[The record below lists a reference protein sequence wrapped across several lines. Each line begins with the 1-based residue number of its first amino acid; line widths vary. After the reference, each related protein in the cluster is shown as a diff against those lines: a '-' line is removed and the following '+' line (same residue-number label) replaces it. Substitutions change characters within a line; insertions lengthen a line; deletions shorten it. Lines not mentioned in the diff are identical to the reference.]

1 MFQFKRI
8 KDAQQTTYIESE
20 TNAPAPST
28 ELPPTPFLF
37 KNKIKYGKTLDSPN
51 PLDILKLDSDSFE
64 WLDDNPKSSKEQSK
78 LKPKLLDL
86 SSENFNESNENINIV
101 NTQETIVPK
110 PVSKFRLSD
119 SFLQPVSK
127 SPPKMKMDLNRIEVD
142 EKTND
147 VPLLFCDT
155 EDIDIHKPVPE
166 TPLSKYYLSK
176 KKKSRI
182 SELISTLSVADVSN
196 GEIDLKLDQK
206 GGATRDNNYS
216 TILNETPDFL
226 VSDNENN

>member
-1 MFQFKRI
+1 M
-8 KDAQQTTYIESE
+8 SE
-20 TNAPAPST
+20 AGT

-51 PLDILKLDSDSFE
+51 PFDILKLDSDSFE
-64 WLDDNPKSSKEQSK
+64 WLDDKQKSSKEPTK
-78 LKPKLLDL
+78 LEPKLLDL
-86 SSENFNESNENINIV
+86 SSDNIIPSDENVNIENC
-101 NTQETIVPK
+101 QEVVSIK

-119 SFLQPVSK
+119 SFLMPISK
-127 SPPKMKMDLNRIEVD
+127 SPPKIKTNPTLNQVD
-142 EKTND
+142 EKPND

-155 EDIDIHKPVPE
+155 DDTDIHKPVPE

-206 GGATRDNNYS
+206 GGATRDSNYS

-226 VSDNENN
+226 VSDNDNN

>member
-1 MFQFKRI
+1 M
-8 KDAQQTTYIESE
+8 
-20 TNAPAPST
+20 
-28 ELPPTPFLF
+28 
-37 KNKIKYGKTLDSPN
+37 
-51 PLDILKLDSDSFE
+51 DSDSFE
-64 WLDDNPKSSKEQSK
+64 WLDDNEKSSKKPTK
-78 LKPKLLDL
+78 LEPKLLDI
-86 SSENFNESNENINIV
+86 SSDNFIPPDENV
-101 NTQETIVPK
+101 NTENCQETMSTK

-119 SFLQPVSK
+119 SFLEPISK
-127 SPPKMKMDLNRIEVD
+127 SPPKIKIVPTMNQVA
-142 EKTND
+142 EKPND
-147 VPLLFCDT
+147 VPLLFC
-155 EDIDIHKPVPE
+155 EAENIDIHKPVPE

-226 VSDNENN
+226 VSDNDNN